1 MCDGRAIVG
10 VMVERKLVTGG
21 VHCPFAALTKS
32 TLFLYYENSF
42 GFQLIYENI
51 FIIPSF

>member
-1 MCDGRAIVG
+1 MCHGRAIVG

-21 VHCPFAALTKS
+21 VHCPFAALT
-32 TLFLYYENSF
+32 LFLYYENSF